1 MLKGKHNLSHT
12 VEGAKALN
20 ACGRYVSVSVLRYE
34 VDCTN
39 GGVSSSDNHGHPSFF
54 APCPEGN
61 FLREDLEGTDPTKRF
76 TVILEV
82 IPPAFPGCAYRFK
95 VAGETRR
102 PMAGGNFIFTS
113 DSRFS
118 EAYGQPISLH
128 DRHE

>member
-20 ACGRYVSVSVLRYE
+20 ACGRYVLVSPLRYE
-34 VDCTN
+34 TDCTN
-39 GGVSSSDNHGHPSFF
+39 GGVSSPDNRFSFF
-54 APCPEGN
+54 APCPGGN
-61 FLREDLEGTDPTKRF
+61 WTWEELKDRKDKI
-76 TVILEV
+76 ILEV
-82 IPPAFPGCAYRFK
+82 IPPAFTGSAYRFK

-118 EAYGQPISLH
+118 EAYGHPISLH